1 MRLTYPPNCTGS
13 AVPKLFV
20 VHRTILVSNRTANG
34 LWKWFPCLKHSVFVY
49 IVDSN
54 LCQREHD
61 PYISPNSSTLEYPSL
76 CHFLVT
82 TAWVSYYVSK
92 LSKWVLSGHNLRP
105 IKPLPQGYQDND
117 YRYEKRSLRRV
128 FCYQTRGIASN
139 ISSLTIK
146 WKLSFWQR
154 NNNMAALIS
163 YAGFWIFKSKMQN
176 IYRLYHTRRWWKA
189 WTYYSS
195 KPNDF
200 GNYRLLNT

>member
-1 MRLTYPPNCTGS
+1 MST
-13 AVPKLFV
+13 
-20 VHRTILVSNRTANG
+20 RTR
-34 LWKWFPCLKHSVFVY
+34 
-49 IVDSN
+49 
-54 LCQREHD
+54 
-61 PYISPNSSTLEYPSL
+61 SL
-76 CHFLVT
+76 YF
-82 TAWVSYYVSK
+82 SK
-92 LSKWVLSGHNLRP
+92 LINSRIPVTLPFSCDYSLGIVLHVEAISKCVLSDHNLRP
-105 IKPLPQGYQDND
+105 IKPLPQGYLDSD

-189 WTYYSS
+189 WIYYSS
-195 KPNDF
+195 KPNNF